1 MSMIIERAR
10 IRVRAKYVAAAL
22 LAAVAVLTAS
32 NSASSDEPAL
42 VLPNLAQTSTLPLV
56 ALPRFFDTRANS
68 GVAIHEIDDPALLD
82 AVRDVG
88 FSFVRTDLFWDS
100 VETPQ
105 GWNFS
110 RYDALVANLRA
121 RGLGALFI
129 LGYQHPLH
137 APKQP
142 PTSPAQIDAFAEYA
156 TQAAR
161 HYRDQPVR
169 FEVWNEQDHKDYW
182 LAPPSPVKY
191 RNLLEATVRAVKA
204 ANPQAIVATG
214 GVQQVDRAF
223 IRAVGDIGSASQPAP
238 DAVSVHPYRQTAP
251 ETALRDYVT
260 LAQDLATYRGVPA
273 IWATEW
279 SYPTYGYKYVAH
291 TRDGHDPVAR
301 ERQARY
307 AVRRLLV
314 DWIAQ
319 IGLTAYYDM
328 RNDGRDPK
336 NMEHNFGLLDADNAP
351 LPAYVAVRHLFSFT
365 ANARGA
371 RLFMDPVRRVAVL
384 QLRAEN
390 VVKYVVW
397 CYETDNTVD
406 VDLSQLPVAG
416 TSASNLYGASVD
428 IAHRRL
434 TISEEQG
441 PVFIVS
447 ATGR

>member
-1 MSMIIERAR
+1 MSTAVHSARAR
-10 IRVRAKYVAAAL
+10 RWARWFASAL
-22 LAAVAVLTAS
+22 LWVVVISTAS
-32 NSASSDEPAL
+32 NSAGSDEPAV
-42 VLPNLAQTSTLPLV
+42 VLPNATQMTALPFV

-68 GVAIHEIDDPALLD
+68 GVAIHQIDDPALLD
-82 AVRDVG
+82 AVRDAG

-100 VETPQ
+100 VETPR
-105 GWNFS
+105 GWDFS

-121 RGLGALFI
+121 RRLGALFI
-129 LGYQHPLH
+129 LGYGHPRY

-142 PTSPAQIDAFAEYA
+142 PTSSAQIDAFAEYA

-182 LAPPSPVKY
+182 LAPPSPAAY

-204 ANPQAIVATG
+204 SNPDAVVATG
-214 GVQQVDRAF
+214 GVQQVDVTF

-238 DAVSVHPYRQTAP
+238 DAVSVHPYRQNAP
-251 ETALRDYVT
+251 ETALGDYAA
-260 LAQDLATYRGVPA
+260 LARDLATYRTVPA

-279 SYPTYGYKYVAH
+279 SYPTYAYKYVSH

-336 NMEHNFGLLDADNAP
+336 NMEHNFGLLDADNTP

-365 ANARGA
+365 ANARAA
-371 RLFMDPVRRVAVL
+371 RLFLDPVRRFAVL
-384 QLRAEN
+384 QLRAEG

-397 CYETDNTVD
+397 CYGNDKAVD

-416 TSASNLYGASVD
+416 TFASDLYGASLD
-428 IAHRRL
+428 ITGRRL
-434 TISEEQG
+434 TLREEQG

>member
-1 MSMIIERAR
+1 MTMTIEHAR
-10 IRVRAKYVAAAL
+10 MRSWAKWFATALLGAAAISM
-22 LAAVAVLTAS
+22 VL
-32 NSASSDEPAL
+32 NPASSDEPAL
-42 VLPNLAQTSTLPLV
+42 VLPNTTQSSTLPFV

-68 GVAIHEIDDPALLD
+68 GVAIHEIDDPVLLD
-82 AVRDVG
+82 AVRAAG

-100 VETPQ
+100 VEMPQ

-129 LGYQHPLH
+129 LGYQHPRH

-142 PTSPAQIDAFAEYA
+142 PTLPAQVDAFAEYA
-156 TQAAR
+156 TQSAR
-161 HYRDQPVR
+161 HFRDQPVR

-182 LAPPSPVKY
+182 LAPPSPAEY
-191 RNLLEATVRAVKA
+191 RNLLQATVRAVKT
-204 ANPQAIVATG
+204 ANPNAVVATG
-214 GVQQVDRAF
+214 GVQQVDLPF

-238 DAVSVHPYRQTAP
+238 DAVSVHPYRQDEP

-260 LAQDLATYRGVPA
+260 LAQDLATYRTVPA

-279 SYPTYGYKYVAH
+279 SYPTYGYKYVSH
-291 TRDGHDPVAR
+291 TSDGHDPVAR

-328 RNDGRDPK
+328 RNDGADPK
-336 NMEHNFGLLDADNAP
+336 NMEHNFGLLDADNTP
-351 LPAYVAVRHLFSFT
+351 LPAYVAVRNLFVFT
-365 ANARGA
+365 ANAHGA
-371 RLFMDPVRRVAVL
+371 QLFLDPVRHFALL
-384 QLRAEN
+384 QFRAEG
-390 VVKYVVW
+390 VVKYVIW
-397 CYETDNTVD
+397 CYERNNTLD
-406 VDLSQLPVAG
+406 IDLSQLPAAG
-416 TSASNLYGASVD
+416 TSASDLYGAPVD
-428 IAHRRL
+428 ISRRRL
-434 TISEEQG
+434 TIREEQG

>member
-1 MSMIIERAR
+1 MSMIIERTR
-10 IRVRAKYVAAAL
+10 IRGLAKCVAAAL
-22 LAAVAVLTAS
+22 LAAAAVLTAS

-42 VLPNLAQTSTLPLV
+42 VLPNLAQTSTLPFV

-223 IRAVGDIGSASQPAP
+223 IRA
-238 DAVSVHPYRQTAP
+238 
-251 ETALRDYVT
+251 
-260 LAQDLATYRGVPA
+260 
-273 IWATEW
+273 
-279 SYPTYGYKYVAH
+279 
-291 TRDGHDPVAR
+291 
-301 ERQARY
+301 
-307 AVRRLLV
+307 
-314 DWIAQ
+314 
-319 IGLTAYYDM
+319 
-328 RNDGRDPK
+328 
-336 NMEHNFGLLDADNAP
+336 
-351 LPAYVAVRHLFSFT
+351 
-365 ANARGA
+365 
-371 RLFMDPVRRVAVL
+371 
-384 QLRAEN
+384 
-390 VVKYVVW
+390 
-397 CYETDNTVD
+397 
-406 VDLSQLPVAG
+406 
-416 TSASNLYGASVD
+416 
-428 IAHRRL
+428 
-434 TISEEQG
+434 
-441 PVFIVS
+441 
-447 ATGR
+447 

>member
-1 MSMIIERAR
+1 MMMALDQAR
-10 IRVRAKYVAAAL
+10 MRSWTKWCATALFGVAAI
-22 LAAVAVLTAS
+22 LTAS
-32 NSASSDEPAL
+32 NPASSDEAAV
-42 VLPNLAQTSTLPLV
+42 VLPNAGQTSTVPFV
-56 ALPRFFDTRANS
+56 ALPRFFETRANS
-68 GVAIHEIDDPALLD
+68 GVAIHEIDDPTLLD
-82 AVRDVG
+82 AVRDAG

-100 VETPQ
+100 VETPR
-105 GWNFS
+105 GWDFS

-129 LGYQHPLH
+129 LGYQHPRH

-142 PTSPAQIDAFAEYA
+142 PTLPAQIDAFAEYA

-161 HYRDQPVR
+161 HFRDQPVR
-169 FEVWNEQDHKDYW
+169 FEVWNEEDHKDYW
-182 LAPPSPVKY
+182 LAPPSPAEY
-191 RNLLEATVRAVKA
+191 RNLLEATVRAVKT
-204 ANPQAIVATG
+204 ANPGAVVATG
-214 GVQQVDRAF
+214 GVQQVDLTF

-260 LAQDLATYRGVPA
+260 LARDLAMYRTAPA

-279 SYPTYGYKYVAH
+279 SYPTYGYKYVSH

-336 NMEHNFGLLDADNAP
+336 NMEHNFGLLDADNMP

-365 ANARGA
+365 ANAQGA
-371 RLFMDPVRRVAVL
+371 RLFLDPVRHFAVL
-384 QLRAEN
+384 QFRAEG

-397 CYETDNTVD
+397 CYETNDTVD
-406 VDLSQLPVAG
+406 VDLSQLPA
-416 TSASNLYGASVD
+416 ASTFASDLYGASVD
-428 IAHRRL
+428 LTRRRL
-434 TISEEQG
+434 TLREEQG

-447 ATGR
+447 AAGR

>member
-1 MSMIIERAR
+1 MSMAIEHAR
-10 IRVRAKYVAAAL
+10 MRSWAKWFATAL
-22 LAAVAVLTAS
+22 LAAVAISTAS
-32 NSASSDEPAL
+32 SPASSDEPPL
-42 VLPNLAQTSTLPLV
+42 VLPNAAQTSTLPFV
-56 ALPRFFDTRANS
+56 VLPRFFDTRANS

-82 AVRDVG
+82 AVRDAG

-129 LGYQHPLH
+129 LGYQHPKH

-142 PTSPAQIDAFAEYA
+142 PTLPAQLDAFAEYA

-169 FEVWNEQDHKDYW
+169 FEVWNEEDHKDYW
-182 LAPPSPVKY
+182 LAPPSPIEY
-191 RNLLEATVRAVKA
+191 RNLLKATVRAVKT
-204 ANPQAIVATG
+204 ANPDAVVATG
-214 GVQQVDRAF
+214 GVQQVDLTF

-238 DAVSVHPYRQTAP
+238 DAVSVHPYRQKVP
-251 ETALRDYVT
+251 ETALHDYAT
-260 LAQDLATYRGVPA
+260 LARDLATYRTVPA

-279 SYPTYGYKYVAH
+279 SYPTYGYKYVSH
-291 TRDGHDPVAR
+291 TRDGHDPDAR

-336 NMEHNFGLLDADNAP
+336 NMEHNFGLLDADNTP
-351 LPAYVAVRHLFSFT
+351 LPAYIAVRHLFSFT
-365 ANARGA
+365 ANAHAA
-371 RLFMDPVRRVAVL
+371 RVFLDPVRRFAVL
-384 QLRAEN
+384 QFRAED

-397 CYETDNTVD
+397 CYESNNAVD
-406 VDLSQLPVAG
+406 VDLSQLPATG
-416 TSASNLYGASVD
+416 TSASGLYGAPLD
-428 IAHRRL
+428 IARRRL
-434 TISEEQG
+434 TIREEQG

>member
-1 MSMIIERAR
+1 MAIEHAR
-10 IRVRAKYVAAAL
+10 MRSCAKWFATAL
-22 LAAVAVLTAS
+22 LGAVAILTVS
-32 NSASSDEPAL
+32 NSVSSDEPAL
-42 VLPNLAQTSTLPLV
+42 VLPNATQSSTLPFV
-56 ALPRFFDTRANS
+56 ALPCFLDTRANS
-68 GVAIHEIDDPALLD
+68 GVAIHEIDDPVLLD
-82 AVRDVG
+82 AVRDTG

-100 VETPQ
+100 VETPR

-110 RYDALVANLRA
+110 RYDALVAKLRA

-129 LGYQHPLH
+129 LGYQHPRH

-142 PTSPAQIDAFAEYA
+142 PTLPAQVDAFAEYA

-161 HYRDQPVR
+161 HFRDQPVR

-182 LAPPSPVKY
+182 LANPSPAKY
-191 RNLLEATVRAVKA
+191 RNLLEATVRAVKT
-204 ANPQAIVATG
+204 ANPNAVVATG
-214 GVQQVDRAF
+214 GVQQVDLTF
-223 IRAVGDIGSASQPAP
+223 IRAVGDIGSESQPAP
-238 DAVSVHPYRQTAP
+238 DAISVHPYRQDAP

-260 LAQDLATYRGVPA
+260 LAQDLATYRTVPA

-279 SYPTYGYKYVAH
+279 SYPTYGYKYVSH
-291 TRDGHDPVAR
+291 TSDGHDPVAR

-328 RNDGRDPK
+328 RNDGADPK
-336 NMEHNFGLLDADNAP
+336 NMEHNFGLLDADNTP

-365 ANARGA
+365 ANAHDA
-371 RLFMDPVRRVAVL
+371 RFFLDPVRHFALL
-384 QLRAEN
+384 QFRAEG
-390 VVKYVVW
+390 VVKYVIW
-397 CYETDNTVD
+397 CYERNSTLD
-406 VDLSQLPVAG
+406 VDLSQLPAAG
-416 TSASNLYGASVD
+416 TSVSDLYGASVD
-428 IAHRRL
+428 ITHRRL
-434 TISEEQG
+434 TIREEQG